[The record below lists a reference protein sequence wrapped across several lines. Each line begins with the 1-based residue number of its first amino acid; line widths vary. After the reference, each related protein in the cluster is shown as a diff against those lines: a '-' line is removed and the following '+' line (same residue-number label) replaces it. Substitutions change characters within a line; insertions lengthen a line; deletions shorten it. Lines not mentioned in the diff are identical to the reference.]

1 LPSAITAR
9 GPCRCLPVG
18 GQPAAEVAALLREG
32 KAGRETN
39 GVEVRAGRGRRPRRG
54 GCDGGEADG
63 PFRAS
68 DRGIGGTLASPW
80 REGKSRVAA
89 WTGEIHRRGERQDA
103 HNGQA
108 VSTDGSP
115 READPLPDCATQ
127 SHMTRRLSVN
137 TPHAR

>member
-1 LPSAITAR
+1 VPTRGRPAGSRGGRTTQRKQSREGDERGRGAGGPGAATTAR
-9 GPCRCLPVG
+9 
-18 GQPAAEVAALLREG
+18 
-32 KAGRETN
+32 
-39 GVEVRAGRGRRPRRG
+39 

-80 REGKSRVAA
+80 REGKSRVAV